1 VFQQQTG
8 ERSRGAESLR
18 ARGEASVVC
27 ERRGR
32 GALRAPPPADP
43 PATAPAACRSP
54 PACGGCRMSGT
65 AGTVPAARPRRA
77 GGPGGSPNP
86 LKQVLDAVGEAV
98 ECITYD
104 RWLTYTP
111 DDTFP
116 VVCDGAAYAAMIGRQ
131 GGPAALAQWRAL
143 ERELAP
149 LQRGAAL
156 FPAAAL
162 RGDLG
167 AAPRRAPRRLPS
179 PRVLRPFFMRAVQPS
194 HLAAGARGRS
204 AGRPAEAPG
213 PCCGPSG
220 AATHGGAPKGRG
232 AARRRRAA
240 HDAALRAGAGARG
253 AAGRQADR
261 AVLKGGRRS
270 RDRPVAAALHG
281 PRVLRAQARAAL
293 QAPSALSA
301 DRCNDELS
309 DGR

>member
-1 VFQQQTG
+1 MQA
-8 ERSRGAESLR
+8 RGAS
-18 ARGEASVVC
+18 
-27 ERRGR
+27 
-32 GALRAPPPADP
+32 RAPPPAGP
-43 PATAPAACRSP
+43 PASAPSADLLNGHRAP
-54 PACGGCRMSGT
+54 GK
-65 AGTVPAARPRRA
+65 AGMVPAARPRRA

-167 AAPRRAPRRLPS
+167 AAPRRAPQRLFWPSRR
-179 PRVLRPFFMRAVQPS
+179 RGV
-194 HLAAGARGRS
+194 HDAG
-204 AGRPAEAPG
+204 
-213 PCCGPSG
+213 
-220 AATHGGAPKGRG
+220 G
-232 AARRRRAA
+232 AARPPCRWRA
-240 HDAALRAGAGARG
+240 
-253 AAGRQADR
+253 
-261 AVLKGGRRS
+261 
-270 RDRPVAAALHG
+270 
-281 PRVLRAQARAAL
+281 RAQRGRA
-293 QAPSALSA
+293 
-301 DRCNDELS
+301 C
-309 DGR
+309 